1 MAKLQERATE
11 FKENI
16 FQKIFRKLFI
26 NEKKLYDLDIDD
38 LEENL

>member
-1 MAKLQERATE
+1 MAILQEKATK

-26 NEKKLYDLDIDD
+26 DSKKLYDL
-38 LEENL
+38 EENL

>member
-1 MAKLQERATE
+1 MAILPERATE

-16 FQKIFRKLFI
+16 FQKIFTKLFI
-26 NEKKLYDLDIDD
+26 NRKKLYDLDIDD

>member
-1 MAKLQERATE
+1 MAKIQEKATE

-26 NEKKLYDLDIDD
+26 NEKKMY
-38 LEENL
+38 EE

>member
-1 MAKLQERATE
+1 MAILQERATE

-26 NEKKLYDLDIDD
+26 NSKNLYN

>member
-1 MAKLQERATE
+1 MDILQERPTE

-26 NEKKLYDLDIDD
+26 NEKKLYDL
-38 LEENL
+38 EENL

>member
-1 MAKLQERATE
+1 MAILQERVTE

-26 NEKKLYDLDIDD
+26 DSKKLYN
-38 LEENL
+38 LEKNLWVF

>member
-1 MAKLQERATE
+1 MAELLEKATE

-26 NEKKLYDLDIDD
+26 NEKKMY
-38 LEENL
+38 EE